1 MMNAIPLP
9 VSIALAGQMII
20 RFCRNVTTSS
30 ITAQVRIEITICG
43 IESRKW
49 NWVIPSRYSTRN
61 VAET

>member
-9 VSIALAGQMII
+9 VSIALAGQMIA

-30 ITAQVRIEITICG
+30 ISAHVRIEITICG

-49 NWVIPSRYSTRN
+49 NCVIPST
-61 VAET
+61 